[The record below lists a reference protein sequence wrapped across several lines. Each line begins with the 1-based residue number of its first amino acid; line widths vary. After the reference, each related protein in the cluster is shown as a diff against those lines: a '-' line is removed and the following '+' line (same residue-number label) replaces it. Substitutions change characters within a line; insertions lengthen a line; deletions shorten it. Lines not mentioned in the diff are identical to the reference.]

1 MGGGAGGRNHLFA
14 FQVWKKVDRN
24 WGNNMIRISK
34 WEENH
39 CRIYTSVSRNEYI
52 QKRRTVRVTIRDPS
66 RKIDHVNKIIWA
78 RKLKQL
84 TRSIISTRI
93 CYLLLLKSPKTNT
106 LADRLIERTSSV
118 WDKIASTVD
127 KKIDGNQEKETE
139 WNKASGKHKN
149 RASFL
154 EISPVQKEVPS
165 FSNFC

>member
-1 MGGGAGGRNHLFA
+1 
-14 FQVWKKVDRN
+14 
-24 WGNNMIRISK
+24 MIRISK

-93 CYLLLLKSPKTNT
+93 CYLLLVKSPKTNA

-127 KKIDGNQEKETE
+127 RKIDGNQEKETE